1 MTALADLQQH
11 LTRFWALPHHQDEA
25 LNTSLKA
32 VQSWQQARLQQTHR
46 ALFEQPKNQ
55 LMADYFLTQLYGGE
69 EFKLLAEQLAR
80 ILPKAKKLERLAK
93 ESALEAGIMGI
104 QAAIFAIELD
114 LHLAEWLLAKNL
126 PVNEDNMLVAYRAV
140 NEEGERR
147 LQIANLKDVCYR
159 TDKHLNSFMLKKAFS
174 LAKNTAYR
182 HGYQPLYD
190 FIDTGF
196 KAMKPLSSVSDFIE
210 PFCERELSIIDQV
223 HDTHNGGKPVAFDVS

>member
-1 MTALADLQQH
+1 MTALVDLQQH

-25 LNTSLKA
+25 LNTKLNA
-32 VQSWQQARLQQTHR
+32 VQSWQQARLQRTHR
-46 ALFEQPKNQ
+46 ELFEQPKNQ

-80 ILPKAKKLERLAK
+80 ILPKAKKLERFAK
-93 ESALEAGIMGI
+93 ESALDAGSMGI

-114 LHLAEWLLAKNL
+114 LHLAQWLLDNDL
-126 PVNEDNMLVAYRAV
+126 PVNEDTMLTAYRAV
-140 NEEGERR
+140 NEENERR

-159 TDKHLNSFMLKKAFS
+159 TDKHLNSFMLKQAFS
-174 LAKNTAYR
+174 LAKGTAYR

-196 KAMKPLSSVSDFIE
+196 KAMKPLSSVSRFIE
-210 PFCERELSIIDQV
+210 PFCTQELSIIDQV
-223 HDTHNGGKPVAFDVS
+223 HNNDNDSKPVAFDVS